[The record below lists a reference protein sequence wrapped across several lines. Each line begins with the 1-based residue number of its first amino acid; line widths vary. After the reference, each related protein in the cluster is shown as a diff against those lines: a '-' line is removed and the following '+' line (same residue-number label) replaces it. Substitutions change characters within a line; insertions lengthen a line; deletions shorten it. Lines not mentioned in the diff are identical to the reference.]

1 MNAFTCTGPYAILIL
16 AGIKRTENR
25 SAWPSPSD
33 PPSLELRRTSGRA
46 AISCSKSFCKEEY
59 GQFIAWAS
67 VNLPPED
74 FEKLPSWREVKD
86 WPGKIVGVCDYKAR
100 TRETHAPTD
109 LRQSRGDTPYQ
120 AELFANE
127 QTTQLPNQQTISWDE
142 GYQYWWDL
150 SNVMRL
156 PEPIPCRGN
165 VGMWPLPPSIAQSV
179 LEQVHSLQ
187 TVAVL
192 SHPTEVHSLQ
202 TVKSVEANA
211 AAVRI
216 ETPDDA
222 YPLFRAAV
230 PLAGAREG
238 FFVLPI
244 DAQRCPICKPVLVSL
259 GHLPGTAAIE
269 LGEIFR
275 EAFKVNADAIIVAH
289 NHPSGDPTP
298 SKADLQLTTT
308 LQSAANLLGI
318 KFLDHLILGSPD
330 SEDGRGYLS
339 VMELSDK

>member
-1 MNAFTCTGPYAILIL
+1 MITNAFTCTGPYAILIL
-16 AGIKRTENR
+16 YGIKRTENR
-25 SAWPSPSD
+25 SAWPEPR
-33 PPSLELRRTSGRA
+33 EGRA

-74 FEKLPSWREVKD
+74 FEKLPAWREVKD
-86 WPGKIVGVCDYKAR
+86 WPGKVVGVCDYAAR
-100 TRETHAPTD
+100 ERMGRE
-109 LRQSRGDTPYQ
+109 
-120 AELFANE
+120 
-127 QTTQLPNQQTISWDE
+127 SWDE

-150 SNVMRL
+150 SNVVRL

-165 VGMWPLPPSIAQSV
+165 VGMWSLPPSIAQSV

-187 TVAVL
+187 TM
-192 SHPTEVHSLQ
+192 
-202 TVKSVEANA
+202 KSVEANA

-244 DAQRCPICKPVLVSL
+244 DAQRRPICKPVLVSL

-298 SKADLQLTTT
+298 SKADMQLTSV
-308 LQSAANLLGI
+308 LQSTARLLGV
-318 KFLDHLILGSPD
+318 KFLDHLVLSSPD
-330 SEDGRGYLS
+330 CEDGRGFVS
-339 VMELSDK
+339 VVERMV

>member
-1 MNAFTCTGPYAILIL
+1 MPMNAFTCTGSYAILIL
-16 AGIKRTENR
+16 YGIKRTENR
-25 SAWPSPSD
+25 SAWPEPR
-33 PPSLELRRTSGRA
+33 EGRA

-59 GQFIAWAS
+59 GRFIAWAS
-67 VNLPPED
+67 VNLPPDD
-74 FEKLPSWREVKD
+74 FEKLPAWREVKD
-86 WPGKIVGVCDYKAR
+86 WPGKVVGVCDYKAS
-100 TRETHAPTD
+100 HQPTN
-109 LRQSRGDTPYQ
+109 QS
-120 AELFANE
+120 
-127 QTTQLPNQQTISWDE
+127 TISWDE
-142 GYQYWWDL
+142 GYPYWWDL
-150 SNVMRL
+150 SNVARL
-156 PEPIPCRGN
+156 PDPIPCRGN
-165 VGMWPLPPSIAQSV
+165 VGMWSLSPSIAQSV

-187 TVAVL
+187 TVAVP

-202 TVKSVEANA
+202 AVKSVAAND

-244 DAQRCPICKPVLVSL
+244 DAQRRPICKPVLVSL

-269 LGEIFR
+269 LDEIFR

-308 LQSAANLLGI
+308 LQSAARLLGLN
-318 KFLDHLILGSPD
+318 FLDHLILGSLD
-330 SEDGRGYLS
+330 SEDGRGFVS
-339 VMELSDK
+339 VMERGK

>member
-1 MNAFTCTGPYAILIL
+1 MIPNAFTCTGSYAILIL
-16 AGIKRTENR
+16 YGIKRTENR
-25 SAWPSPSD
+25 RAWPEPR
-33 PPSLELRRTSGRA
+33 EGRA

-74 FEKLPSWREVKD
+74 FEKLPAWREVKD
-86 WPGKIVGVCDYKAR
+86 WPGKVVGVCDYSAR
-100 TRETHAPTD
+100 EGMGRE
-109 LRQSRGDTPYQ
+109 
-120 AELFANE
+120 
-127 QTTQLPNQQTISWDE
+127 SWDE
-142 GYQYWWDL
+142 GYPYWWDL
-150 SNVMRL
+150 SNVARL
-156 PEPIPCRGN
+156 PDPIPCRGN
-165 VGMWPLPPSIAQSV
+165 VGMWSLPPSIAQSV

-187 TVAVL
+187 TV
-192 SHPTEVHSLQ
+192 
-202 TVKSVEANA
+202 KSVEANG

-244 DAQRCPICKPVLVSL
+244 DAQRRPICKPVLVSL

-275 EAFKVNADAIIVAH
+275 TAFMVNADAIIVAH

-298 SKADLQLTTT
+298 SKADKQLTSA
-308 LQSAANLLGI
+308 LQSTTRLLGI
-318 KFLDHLILGSPD
+318 KFLDHLVLGSAD
-330 SEDGRGYLS
+330 CEDGRGYVS
-339 VMELSDK
+339 AMEGQEAIDFLALDGRIPCKQKSTP

>member
-1 MNAFTCTGPYAILIL
+1 MILY
-16 AGIKRTENR
+16 GIKRTENR
-25 SAWPSPSD
+25 SAWPEPR
-33 PPSLELRRTSGRA
+33 EGRA

-74 FEKLPSWREVKD
+74 FEKLPAWREVKD
-86 WPGKIVGVCDYKAR
+86 WPGKVVGVCDYKAR
-100 TRETHAPTD
+100 ERTGRE
-109 LRQSRGDTPYQ
+109 
-120 AELFANE
+120 
-127 QTTQLPNQQTISWDE
+127 SWDE

-150 SNVMRL
+150 SNVVRL

-165 VGMWPLPPSIAQSV
+165 VGMWSLPPSIAQSV
-179 LEQVHSLQ
+179 LE
-187 TVAVL
+187 
-192 SHPTEVHSLQ
+192 EVYSLQ
-202 TVKSVEANA
+202 TVKSVEADD

-244 DAQRCPICKPVLVSL
+244 DAERRPICKPVLVSL

-269 LGEIFR
+269 LGEVFR
-275 EAFKVNADAIIVAH
+275 TAFKVNADAIIVAH
-289 NHPSGDPTP
+289 NHLSGDPTP
-298 SKADLQLTTT
+298 SKADKQLTSV
-308 LQSAANLLGI
+308 LQSTARLLGI
-318 KFLDHLILGSPD
+318 KFLDHLVLGSAD
-330 SEDGRGYLS
+330 CEDGRGYVSIVDYL
-339 VMELSDK
+339 E

>member
-1 MNAFTCTGPYAILIL
+1 MFINAFTCTGSYAILIL
-16 AGIKRTENR
+16 YGIKRTENR
-25 SAWPSPSD
+25 SAWPEPR
-33 PPSLELRRTSGRA
+33 EGQA

-59 GQFIAWAS
+59 GRFIAWAS
-67 VNLPPED
+67 ANLPPGD
-74 FEKLPSWREVKD
+74 FEKLPAWREVKE
-86 WPGKIVGVCDYKAR
+86 WPSKVVGVCDYKAR
-100 TRETHAPTD
+100 ERTGRE
-109 LRQSRGDTPYQ
+109 
-120 AELFANE
+120 
-127 QTTQLPNQQTISWDE
+127 SWDE

-150 SNVMRL
+150 SNVVRL

-165 VGMWPLPPSIAQSV
+165 VGMWSLPPSIAQSV

-187 TVAVL
+187 TVK
-192 SHPTEVHSLQ
+192 P
-202 TVKSVEANA
+202 VEAND

-275 EAFKVNADAIIVAH
+275 TAFKVNADAIIVAH